1 MYATSVDFGNVK
13 LPVETACK
21 RNDIVNVETAT
32 DIPPL
37 SCKLALP
44 LKVFCETVGETE
56 QRERREGCYFCTP
69 THSCSSQMSTVCMSF
84 EHATTVKIE
93 TWKR

>member
-1 MYATSVDFGNVK
+1 VQTRICVLNFFFVSVDIRFVYATSVDFGNVK

-37 SCKLALP
+37 TQS
-44 LKVFCETVGETE
+44 
-56 QRERREGCYFCTP
+56 
-69 THSCSSQMSTVCMSF
+69 
-84 EHATTVKIE
+84 
-93 TWKR
+93 

>member
-56 QRERREGCYFCTP
+56 QRERREGAIFAHLP
-69 THSCSSQMSTVCMSF
+69 TLALAKCPRYVCLLNMRQLS
-84 EHATTVKIE
+84 K
-93 TWKR
+93 